1 MLLFNTTLIA
11 QTIDTNP
18 FEKWGHA
25 AARTDP
31 ASKLRVEKWRTAY
44 TGNEIVSTT
53 RQQLNPCLTCKLI
66 THLCMLSYI
75 FFNRSHEM
83 LHHAQ
88 TSNDTVLHEG
98 ITYTRTAIF
107 VENGSTGHNEIV
119 SVLTTMIFHHFRRP
133 IHQILFIPSEST
145 PHATN
150 VIFRQAFVFNFRH
163 MSGIRIDCRAFIWM
177 RELDNT
183 LLLYL
188 WQLCSE
194 LCFPFFVFIVIITGS
209 ACVITK
215 RISVESKRGANFTE
229 SWEVFIPS
237 LSFFFNVCFTISGA
251 NDVSQLDITFSKSS
265 IFFAYALTVLFDL
278 PSIAPSSL
286 QTIFCPTAFLYFQG
300 YILLRKPSGVRS
312 FCAVWDVTAS
322 ALGAGIV
329 VGQFG
334 LGMKSLVVSF

>member
-1 MLLFNTTLIA
+1 MLLFNTALIA
-11 QTIDTNP
+11 QTVDTNP

-31 ASKLRVEKWRTAY
+31 ASKLRMEHWRTAY

-215 RISVESKRGANFTE
+215 RSSMESKRDANLTE
-229 SWEVFIPS
+229 SWEVFIP
-237 LSFFFNVCFTISGA
+237 
-251 NDVSQLDITFSKSS
+251 VSN
-265 IFFAYALTVLFDL
+265 
-278 PSIAPSSL
+278 
-286 QTIFCPTAFLYFQG
+286 CLY
-300 YILLRKPSGVRS
+300 
-312 FCAVWDVTAS
+312 
-322 ALGAGIV
+322 
-329 VGQFG
+329 
-334 LGMKSLVVSF
+334 

>member
-53 RQQLNPCLTCKLI
+53 RQQLNPCLTY
-66 THLCMLSYI
+66 CMKGL
-75 FFNRSHEM
+75 
-83 LHHAQ
+83 
-88 TSNDTVLHEG
+88 
-98 ITYTRTAIF
+98 RTQGQQFF

-150 VIFRQAFVFNFRH
+150 LNFRQAFVFNFRH

-215 RISVESKRGANFTE
+215 RVSVESKRGANFTE

-237 LSFFFNVCFTISGA
+237 LSFFFNICFTISDA
-251 NDVSQLDITFSKSS
+251 NDVSQLDITFRIYTFEKAVRCQ
-265 IFFAYALTVLFDL
+265 IFLC
-278 PSIAPSSL
+278 SL
-286 QTIFCPTAFLYFQG
+286 RRYG
-300 YILLRKPSGVRS
+300 
-312 FCAVWDVTAS
+312 
-322 ALGAGIV
+322 
-329 VGQFG
+329 
-334 LGMKSLVVSF
+334 